1 VVSLALNDIQGNILR
16 GYGFPFAA
24 YLFFEIPDAS
34 SGRRFLGEILEQV
47 TTAEPW
53 AESPGTTT
61 NIALTYEGLRAL
73 DADEVVLGELPYAFR
88 EPIAVRA
95 QRVLGDT
102 DESRPERWNTGLGT
116 GCAHILVMINGSA
129 GNEQL
134 FEDAVE
140 RVVDRAEHHG
150 LRMVHRDDAKAL
162 ENQREHFGWA
172 DGFSQP
178 AIEGGPVPSRPGH
191 GVPQDDGVTWRD
203 LKAGE
208 FIHGYPDEDGHVV
221 SGPAAPLLRNGTYM
235 VYRKL
240 YQDVA
245 RFRRELR
252 AEAARYAETAGLHLD
267 EDECYELMAAK
278 VVGRWRDGVAIELT
292 PRRPGARSLDGE
304 AQSMPDNDFRYLDED
319 RPGRICPTG
328 AHIRRTNPRNGLG
341 GNGQVAKRHRIMRRG
356 MPYGTPLHGD
366 TDDGEHRGL
375 IFICFNADI
384 ERQFEVIQAQW
395 CNDGNA
401 FRLGNEK
408 DYLLGDNQG
417 NGTVT
422 IQGDPPHFAR
432 AQPLV
437 VLTRGCE
444 YLLMPGISA
453 LRDLAAGTRA
463 VPAMRHESVP
473 PNEPEAIARIVQA
486 VVDEFER
493 DYASVRS
500 ALRAQHAKAHGCVR
514 AEFVVGPGVPQD
526 LRHGLFAQP
535 GTYAAWMR
543 FSSAPPRPGPDS
555 KRNITH
561 GVAIKV
567 MGVAGQKILPSER
580 HETTQDFLL
589 ANSSEFVCRNAAD
602 YAVLLPRL
610 FEDKTWKFF
619 IGTYPWKWHVREF
632 VNLVRAIRRKVANP
646 LQTRYWSQT
655 PYALG
660 PHAVKY
666 TLKPHGR
673 RQRTKPASKS
683 ANYLEQAMARQ
694 LARSGGASFDLMVQ
708 LRADPRKMPV
718 EDPTIPWR
726 EAAAPFRK
734 VATIHI
740 PAQDFTCR
748 ERKSF
753 SEGLTFTPW
762 HSLPDHRPLGGINRV
777 RGAVYN
783 EVSRLRHQKNEMPGR
798 EPTEHDAG

>member
-1 VVSLALNDIQGNILR
+1 VVSPLALNDIQGNILR
-16 GYGFPFAA
+16 GYGFPFAT
-24 YLFFEIPDAS
+24 YLFFESPDAS
-34 SGRRFLGEILEQV
+34 SGRRFLGEIVDEV

-53 AESPGTTT
+53 TEAPATTM
-61 NIALTYEGLRAL
+61 NVALTYEGLRAL
-73 DADEVVLGELPYAFR
+73 GADEIILDELPYAFR
-88 EPIAVRA
+88 EPIAERA
-95 QRVLGDT
+95 RRVLGDT
-102 DESRPERWNTGLGT
+102 DDSGPEKWDAGLGA
-116 GCAHILVMINGSA
+116 CRAHILVIVNGSTKA
-129 GNEQL
+129 P
-134 FEDAVE
+134 FDDVVE
-140 RVVDRAEHHG
+140 GVLRRAEHHG
-150 LRMVHRDDAKAL
+150 LHEVHRDDGEVL

-178 AIEGGPVPSRPGH
+178 SIEGGPVPSRPGH

-208 FIHGYPDEDGHVV
+208 FVHGYPDEDGHVV

-245 RFRRELR
+245 RFRGALR
-252 AEAARYAETAGLHLD
+252 AEAARYAETAGLQLD
-267 EDECYELMAAK
+267 EDELYELMAAK
-278 VVGRWRDGVAIELT
+278 VVGRWRDGVALELA
-292 PRRPGARSLDGE
+292 PRRPGAGSLDGE

-319 RPGRICPTG
+319 APGRRCPTG

-341 GNGQVAKRHRIMRRG
+341 GDGQVAKRHRIMRRG
-356 MPYGTPLHGD
+356 MPYGPRLDGD
-366 TDDGEHRGL
+366 TDDGEQRGL

-384 ERQFEVIQAQW
+384 ERQFEIIQSQW

-422 IQGDPPHFAR
+422 IQGDPPHYAK

-453 LRDLAAGTRA
+453 LRDLTVGARA
-463 VPAMRHESVP
+463 VPALRHESVP
-473 PNEPEAIARIVQA
+473 QNEPEAIARIVQA
-486 VVDEFER
+486 VRDTFER

-514 AEFVVGPGVPQD
+514 AEFVVGSDVPQD
-526 LRHGLFAQP
+526 LRHGLFARP
-535 GTYAAWMR
+535 GTYAAWIR
-543 FSSAPPRPGPDS
+543 FSSAPARPGPDS

-561 GVAIKV
+561 GAAIKV
-567 MGVAGQKILPSER
+567 MGVAGEKILESQR

-589 ANSSEFVCRNAAD
+589 ANSSEFVCRNASD
-602 YAVLLPRL
+602 YAVLLPRM
-610 FEDKTWKFF
+610 FENKLWKFF

-632 VNLVRAIRRKVANP
+632 VNVMRAIRRKVSNP

-666 TLKPHGR
+666 SLKPHGR
-673 RQRTKPASKS
+673 RKRTRSVPKS

-694 LARSGGASFDLMVQ
+694 LAGSGEASFDFLVQ
-708 LRADPRKMPV
+708 LRGDPRKMPV

-734 VATIHI
+734 VATIRI
-740 PAQDFTCR
+740 PAQDFTSR

-753 SEGLTFTPW
+753 SEGLSFTPW

-777 RGAVYN
+777 RGEVYK
-783 EVSRLRHQKNEMPGR
+783 EVSKLRREKNDVPQR